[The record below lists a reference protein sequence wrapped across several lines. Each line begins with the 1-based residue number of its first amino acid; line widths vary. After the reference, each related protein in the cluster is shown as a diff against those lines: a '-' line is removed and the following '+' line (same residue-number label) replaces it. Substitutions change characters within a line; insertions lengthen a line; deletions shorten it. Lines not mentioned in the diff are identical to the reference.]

1 MRGLFITIE
10 GPDGSGKSTQM
21 NRLCQLLEQQGLQV
35 VQTREPGG
43 TVIADKIRGLLLD
56 PLHREMTPRTEALLY
71 MAARAQHTA
80 ELILPALNQGV
91 VVISD
96 RYADSSLV
104 YQGVARGLP
113 HSELTWLNRFATEGV
128 TPDLTIL
135 LDGAVDRL
143 ALRVADRGK
152 QDRLDS
158 ESLAFHQSVR
168 EGFLELARSE
178 PARIRIIDADRDI
191 EVVWADIKTCVLDFL
206 MKRGR
211 SDAATD
217 QQ

>member
-1 MRGLFITIE
+1 
-10 GPDGSGKSTQM
+10 M
-21 NRLCQLLEQQGLQV
+21 NQVCHLLEQRGYAV

-56 PLHREMTPRTEALLY
+56 PIHREMTPQTEALLY
-71 MAARAQHTA
+71 MAARAQHTT
-80 ELILPALNQGV
+80 ELIMPALARGA

-104 YQGVARGLP
+104 YQGVARGLAQN
-113 HSELTWLNRFATEGV
+113 ELVWLNRFATKGL

-143 ALRVADRGK
+143 AVRVAGRGN

-158 ESLAFHQSVR
+158 EGCVFHQKVR
-168 EGFLELARSE
+168 AGFLELARCE
-178 PARIRIIDADRDI
+178 PDRIRIIDADRDI
-191 EVVWADIKTCVLDFL
+191 ELVWADIEACVLDFL

-211 SDAATD
+211 SDAVAD

>member
-1 MRGLFITIE
+1 
-10 GPDGSGKSTQM
+10 
-21 NRLCQLLEQQGLQV
+21 LLEQRELQV

-56 PLHREMTPRTEALLY
+56 PIHREMTPQTETLLY
-71 MAARAQHTA
+71 MAARAQHTK
-80 ELILPALNQGV
+80 EVILPALAKGA

-113 HSELTWLNRFATEGV
+113 HSELTWLNRFATEGL

-168 EGFLELARSE
+168 EGFLDLARCE
-178 PARIRIIDADRDI
+178 PARIWVIDAERDI
-191 EVVWADIKTCVLDFL
+191 ELVWADIKTCVLDFL